1 MEFPTLTAI
10 KNRFQVYT
18 NFKIFTGKVL
28 FQFILVSQVHSCT
41 ALKLGRKYCQFHIEI
56 ILEIPRY
63 LFRRPSFP
71 LDCGM
76 LIIFKQDGWEDLLCP
91 CSSAT
96 RRNNFVEKK
105 IGEIVNLKKYLA
117 VILVYLET
125 PKTVP
130 TSFSWE
136 KYGS

>member
-1 MEFPTLTAI
+1 
-10 KNRFQVYT
+10 
-18 NFKIFTGKVL
+18 
-28 FQFILVSQVHSCT
+28 
-41 ALKLGRKYCQFHIEI
+41 
-56 ILEIPRY
+56 
-63 LFRRPSFP
+63 
-71 LDCGM
+71 M
-76 LIIFKQDGWEDLLCP
+76 LIIFKQDGWKDLLCP

-130 TSFSWE
+130 TSVSWE
-136 KYGS
+136 KYGYNEIYHENETISYTRRCQRMMLYKSLEFWKILN